1 MGFNTHKDLDIWRES
16 IDLVERIYRIT
27 DTFPQSEM
35 YGLTNQM
42 RRSAVSIPSN
52 ISEGAARSSNKEFV
66 QFLYIS
72 LGSLSELETHLTI
85 SSKLRYIEDE
95 SIFKEIETL
104 RRKLLNFIKYRKSKL
119 DKRS

>member
-1 MGFNTHKDLDIWRES
+1 MGFNTHKDLDIWGES
-16 IDLVERIYRIT
+16 IDLVERIYKIT

-52 ISEGAARSSNKEFV
+52 ISEGAARSSNKEFI

-72 LGSLSELETHLTI
+72 LGSLSELETHLII
-85 SSKLRYIEDE
+85 SSKLRYMEDE
-95 SIFKEIETL
+95 SIFGEIEIL
-104 RRKLLNFIKYRKSKL
+104 RRKLLNFIKYRKTKPNRTS
-119 DKRS
+119 